1 MLPKTGGDENIKSPV
16 KPKELESN
24 KNKSLNQKP
33 RVRSTPML
41 QKQKRSS
48 RSTDFDEAVHSQLT
62 STVLKDSPVAKSGE
76 GLMGVSDL
84 TGSRP
89 SRRRGAV
96 VSYAEPNLRDKMR
109 RPTSEMADAVIANGS
124 RRSSSFQLR
133 ESLDNEADHS
143 RKSGAGPGSASNGN
157 LPADLA
163 LADQATDV
171 FVKDNES
178 EHLLETVSR
187 RRQSRRHSSNPKSTT
202 RHVSSRDVDAT
213 GESPTNAAHMDNA
226 EGDEVP
232 GWDSAMDVAYRRET
246 RVAARR
252 KSMMV

>member
-1 MLPKTGGDENIKSPV
+1 MGRDENTKSPM
-16 KPKELESN
+16 KPKELENSR
-24 KNKSLNQKP
+24 NKSLSQKP

-41 QKQKRSS
+41 QKSKRSS
-48 RSTDFDEAVHSQLT
+48 RSTEFDEVDSQPTPIMLR
-62 STVLKDSPVAKSGE
+62 DSPLARSGE
-76 GLMGVSDL
+76 GLMGASDL
-84 TGSRP
+84 AASRP

-133 ESLDNEADHS
+133 ESLDNEYDHS
-143 RKSGAGPGSASNGN
+143 RKSGAGSGSLLNGN

-163 LADQATDV
+163 LADQATDG
-171 FVKDNES
+171 FVKDTTS
-178 EHLLETVSR
+178 EQLSETVSR

-202 RHVSSRDVDAT
+202 RHVSSQDVEA
-213 GESPTNAAHMDNA
+213 GESPTTFAQMNGA
-226 EGDEVP
+226 EGEEGLAWEP
-232 GWDSAMDVAYRRET
+232 SAMDVAHRREA